1 MMPNMIEKL
10 ENILR
15 PVGSWPEAVENELME
30 IVEEMEGELGATT
43 HATPDELKAID
54 EADAS
59 GLATDDEVEAAFR
72 SSHRE

>member
-1 MMPNMIEKL
+1 MTKKL
-10 ENILR
+10 ENILHR
-15 PVGSWPEAVENELME
+15 VGSWPEAAQNELVE
-30 IVEEMEGELGATT
+30 IVEEMEGELSGTT

-72 SSHRE
+72 AFRRA